1 MTQSEEKFAK
11 LYNPYKTEIKDLTD
25 LELRARREELA
36 DIAFSARV
44 YLSAVDHTLSERKP
58 KGPQGFSRSVNV
70 DDTTSEAINAV
81 KQRQKNMTQAEKI
94 ASSLSKVPG
103 MDPKFIEK
111 LMSSRNL
118 LDATQN
124 RVQNHTKPAVPGT
137 ISEDKSTSGDGHGGN
152 SKPFVN
158 PFKKGE

>member
-58 KGPQGFSRSVNV
+58 KGPQGFSHSVNV
-70 DDTTSEAINAV
+70 DDTTSDAINAV

-94 ASSLSKVPG
+94 ALSLSKVKG

-124 RVQNHTKPAVPGT
+124 RVQNHTKPAVPG
-137 ISEDKSTSGDGHGGN
+137 SVHRDGDGDGDN
-152 SKPFVN
+152 SKPFIN
-158 PFKKGE
+158 PFKK